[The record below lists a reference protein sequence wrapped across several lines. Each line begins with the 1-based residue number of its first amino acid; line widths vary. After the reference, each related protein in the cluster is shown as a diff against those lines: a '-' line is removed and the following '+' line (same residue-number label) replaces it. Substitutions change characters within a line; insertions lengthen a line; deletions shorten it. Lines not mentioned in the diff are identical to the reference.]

1 MTLNGHTETNGSLA
15 GADLPPDGLDLVLQ
29 LQHHLASNPEDAQTW
44 QALLKLQTATGV
56 VEPLPLHLWQ
66 DIPEPP
72 PQPWLIPEW
81 LPVGAVTLLSGK
93 GGVGK
98 SRLALQLAA
107 AIAGGAGSDANWGG
121 PALSP
126 NITESVPVIFASWED
141 PPAIISRRLSQISG
155 AGAPWVNPTMP
166 LYIPGE
172 ADLGLTG
179 SGPLY
184 GTQERWGPCE
194 LTPLAHRLFEA
205 AEKVDAGLLV
215 LDSAAAIY
223 SANENDRAEVRGFL
237 SALARRAY
245 EGDRSVL
252 LLAHPPKSGSDYS
265 GSTDWLAGVRAL
277 WTLGTEPWGPPP
289 KNKAPDERPLAWKLL
304 CVKSNYADSLPAT
317 RRLDWQGSRLADS
330 GLWESA
336 ETTLNERVDYD

>member
-1 MTLNGHTETNGSLA
+1 MMDFVPGGQLGHRLLALSRLQRHLGLESWAVLPTSLRHFLLLPDSNSCPQFRSGTLTR
-15 GADLPPDGLDLVLQ
+15 
-29 LQHHLASNPEDAQTW
+29 
-44 QALLKLQTATGV
+44 
-56 VEPLPLHLWQ
+56 
-66 DIPEPP
+66 
-72 PQPWLIPEW
+72 
-81 LPVGAVTLLSGK
+81 LPVAVTLLSGK

-172 ADLGLTG
+172 AELGLTG

-184 GTQERWGPCE
+184 GTQERWGHCE

-277 WTLGTEPWGPPP
+277 WTLGTEP
-289 KNKAPDERPLAWKLL
+289 
-304 CVKSNYADSLPAT
+304 
-317 RRLDWQGSRLADS
+317 
-330 GLWESA
+330 
-336 ETTLNERVDYD
+336 

>member
-1 MTLNGHTETNGSLA
+1 MTLNGHYSLA
-15 GADLPPDGLDLVLQ
+15 GAELPPDGLDLVHQ
-29 LQHHLASNPEDAQTW
+29 LQDHLRRNPEDVQTW
-44 QALLKLQTATGV
+44 QALQLMQTTTGV

-66 DIPEPP
+66 DIGDPP

-98 SRLALQLAA
+98 SRLSLQLAT
-107 AIAGGAGSDANWGG
+107 AIAGGAGPDANWGG
-121 PALSP
+121 PALSEAL
-126 NITESVPVIFASWED
+126 TGDTPVVFASWED
-141 PPAIISRRLSQISG
+141 SPAVIARRLSQISG
-155 AGAPWVNPTMP
+155 GNAPWVKPTMP
-166 LYIPGE
+166 LYIPGRV
-172 ADLGLTG
+172 DLGLTG

-184 GTQERWGPCE
+184 GTQERWGSCE

-237 SALARRAY
+237 SALAGWAG
-245 EGDRSVL
+245 EGERSVL

-289 KNKAPDERPLAWKLL
+289 KNKAPDERPLAWRLL
-304 CVKSNYADSLPAT
+304 CVKSNYVDSLPDA
-317 RRLDWQGSRLADS
+317 RRLDWQGPRLEDS
-330 GLWESA
+330 GLWEPG
-336 ETTLNERVDYD
+336 ETTPTKGVNYD